1 MMWIWL
7 NKVYHFASCGFFFCS
22 FFGGVS
28 KLIQVFV
35 FPDGLPISVELILAG
50 LALRLLKNY
59 HHYDLPGRWKK
70 EKQVRHLEFQCLTC
84 FLKFLEIG
92 I

>member
-1 MMWIWL
+1 MIHLFCGREEKMMWIWL

-59 HHYDLPGRWKK
+59 HPYDLPGRWKK
-70 EKQVRHLEFQCLTC
+70 EKQ
-84 FLKFLEIG
+84 
-92 I
+92 

>member
-59 HHYDLPGRWKK
+59 HPYDLPGRRKK
-70 EKQVRHLEFQCLTC
+70 EKQ
-84 FLKFLEIG
+84 
-92 I
+92 

>member
-7 NKVYHFASCGFFFCS
+7 NKVYHFASRGFFFCS

-59 HHYDLPGRWKK
+59 HPYDLPGRWKK
-70 EKQVRHLEFQCLTC
+70 EKQ
-84 FLKFLEIG
+84 
-92 I
+92 